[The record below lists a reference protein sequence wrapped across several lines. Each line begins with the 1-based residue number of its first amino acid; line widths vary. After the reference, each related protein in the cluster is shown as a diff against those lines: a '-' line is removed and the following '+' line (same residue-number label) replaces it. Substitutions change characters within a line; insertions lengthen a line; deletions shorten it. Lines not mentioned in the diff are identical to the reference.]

1 METREAIYCRK
12 SVRSFTGE
20 ISRDMLEEILKAAKA
35 APIGMGKYETMHLTV
50 VEQPQLLQTI
60 DAATARLFGHPE
72 LHPLYG
78 APVFI
83 VVSVKPEGEMPN
95 NTEYSNAAVMIQNMA
110 LAAVDAGIGCCH
122 IWGGAV
128 MALAADRE
136 LAAQLGLPQ
145 GFIPCCGIVLG
156 KTDEVYSIREI
167 PEDRVAVNYV
177 K

>member
-122 IWGGAV
+122 IWGGGHGACGRQGACGTV
-128 MALAADRE
+128 RAAARLYTLLWDCAGENR
-136 LAAQLGLPQ
+136 
-145 GFIPCCGIVLG
+145 
-156 KTDEVYSIREI
+156 
-167 PEDRVAVNYV
+167 
-177 K
+177 